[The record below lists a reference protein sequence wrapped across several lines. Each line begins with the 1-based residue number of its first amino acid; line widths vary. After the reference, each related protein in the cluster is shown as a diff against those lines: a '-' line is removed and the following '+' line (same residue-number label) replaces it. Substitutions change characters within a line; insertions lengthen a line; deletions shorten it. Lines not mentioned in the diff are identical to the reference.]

1 MQPDEDFWDDLIGHI
16 LGGQLVPIV
25 GPELVLVDD
34 GAGRRLPLERL
45 IGERLAAR
53 YKLEIDWERSSGLDA
68 AVRAFLALRG
78 RDQQE
83 RLYRV
88 INDLLAET
96 GAQPADAL
104 LQIAAVTPLNLY
116 ISTTFDGLLA
126 RAIDHVRH
134 NGEPLTQ
141 QLAFAPNQ
149 ATDAQERNA
158 RRPGPEPVVFKLFG
172 EASSVPQYAI
182 HDEDTLEWLRALLS
196 ERAQLPEWIAGPLK
210 ERPLLLLGCQLPD
223 WIGRF
228 LVRLASRER
237 LSASKKQIFIV
248 GRGIARHPELASFFT
263 TWCSPTR
270 VQIVEQDAAE
280 FVAELH
286 RRWRLRQPAAT
297 PAAGGV
303 AAVDP
308 RLPGSIFISYVRED
322 AEAARRVADAIGA
335 IGGDVWFD
343 ERRLQP
349 GDRWEAQIL
358 GSIRRGIRLF
368 VPLISKQ
375 TESRDEGY
383 VFKEWAEAAERARGI
398 PGRRFIVPV
407 VIDDDYDG
415 NPARYTKTP
424 ESFRQF
430 HFGVAR
436 AGRPDDELLTAL
448 KDEIRAMRRG
458 ATP

>member
-1 MQPDEDFWDDLIGHI
+1 MQADEDFWDDLVGHI
-16 LGGQLVPIV
+16 VGGQLVPIV

-34 GAGRRLPLERL
+34 GARRLPLERL

-53 YKLEIDWERSSGLDA
+53 YKLQVDWETSPGLDT

-88 INDLLAET
+88 VNDLLAEID
-96 GAQPADAL
+96 AQPTDAL
-104 LQIAAVTPLNLY
+104 LQLADVTRFNLY
-116 ISTTFDGLLA
+116 VSTTFDGLLA

-134 NGEPLTQ
+134 GDEPLTQ

-149 ATDAQERNA
+149 ATDTQERNA
-158 RRPGPEPVVFKLFG
+158 QRRGTDPVVFKLFG

-182 HDEDTLEWLRALLS
+182 HDEDTLEWLHALLS
-196 ERAQLPEWIAGPLK
+196 ERAQLPEWLAGALK

-248 GRGIARHPELASFFT
+248 GRGIERYPELASFFA

-270 VQIVEQDAAE
+270 VQIVEQDAAQ
-280 FVAELH
+280 FVTELH
-286 RRWRLRQPAAT
+286 RRWRLRQPAA
-297 PAAGGV
+297 PAGGV
-303 AAVDP
+303 VAAEA
-308 RLPGSIFISYVRED
+308 RTPGSIFISYVRED
-322 AEAARRVADAIGA
+322 ADAARRVASAIGE

-343 ERRLQP
+343 ERRLRP
-349 GDRWEAQIL
+349 GDRWEAEIL

-368 VPLISKQ
+368 VPLISKH

-383 VFKEWAEAAERARGI
+383 VFKEWGEAVERAKGI

-407 VIDDDYDG
+407 VIDEDYDG
-415 NPARYTKTP
+415 NPARFIKTP
-424 ESFRQF
+424 EAFRQF
-430 HFGVAR
+430 HFGIAR
-436 AGRPDDELLTAL
+436 AGRPDNELLAAL

-458 ATP
+458 VA

>member
-1 MQPDEDFWDDLIGHI
+1 MQPDEDFWGDLIGHI
-16 LGGQLVPIV
+16 AGGQLVPFV

-34 GAGRRLPLERL
+34 GGRRLPLERL

-53 YKLEIDWERSSGLDA
+53 YKLEIDWERTPGLDA
-68 AVRAFLALRG
+68 AVRAFLAVRG

-88 INDLLAET
+88 INDVLAEIDP
-96 GAQPADAL
+96 QPTDAL
-104 LQIAAVTPLNLY
+104 LQLAGITRLDLCV
-116 ISTTFDGLLA
+116 STTFDSLLA
-126 RAIDHVRH
+126 RAIDRVRH
-134 NGEPLTQ
+134 GGEPLTQ

-158 RRPGPEPVVFKLFG
+158 RRPGPHPIVFKLFG

-182 HDEDTLEWLRALLS
+182 HDEDTLEWLHALLS

-210 ERPLLLLGCQLPD
+210 EKPLLLLGCQLPD

-248 GRGIARHPELASFFT
+248 GRGIARYPELASFFT

-286 RRWRLRQPAAT
+286 RRWQLRQPAT
-297 PAAGGV
+297 PQAGGG
-303 AAVDP
+303 ADAGP

-322 AEAARRVADAIGA
+322 AGAARRIAEAIGA
-335 IGGDVWFD
+335 IGGDVWLD

-349 GDRWEAQIL
+349 GDRWEADIL

-383 VFKEWAEAAERARGI
+383 VFKEWAEAVERAKGI
-398 PGRRFIVPV
+398 PARRFIVPV
-407 VIDDDYDG
+407 VIDEDYDG
-415 NPARYTKTP
+415 NPARYTRTP
-424 ESFRQF
+424 EAFRQF

-436 AGRPDDELLTAL
+436 AGLPDDALLASL
-448 KDEIRAMRRG
+448 QDEIRAMRRG
-458 ATP
+458 AAP